1 MSTNKR
7 IFYACQGVAIA
18 QMGTFAGSGG
28 ADASDGTAKGKYELS
43 NMVHGVQAVGT
54 TTTFNPE
61 QAFELGQVEI
71 YENVEGT
78 PDIELTLSKVIDGYP
93 LIYHMATTGVAGGS
107 LANSGLINR
116 SKQQCDIRLGIF
128 DEGNNNIAGGA
139 TAEVEVFCSGMF
151 VSSIGYTFPVDG
163 FAEESVT
170 FVGNNKQWLLGSN
183 TVAPNCVAISGHL
196 AAAFDGEDSPLALG
210 DGFNPS
216 GGVQRRED
224 FLMQKCI
231 FPASVRG
238 VVNSGHVMGTTR
250 FVGIGNGMNLDDAGT
265 FSSGNAIHVQNV
277 SINTDF
283 SREDILELGRKTPYY
298 RPANFPIE
306 VTCEI
311 EAITTSGDFVFAYE
325 EGDPGLDNTTSSG
338 DNTSEDTIFIQLRGG
353 HAWDLGAKN
362 RLTSVSYG
370 GGDATGGNVST
381 SYSYTNFNDLDVQWS
396 GDYIGFN
403 PPE

>member
-1 MSTNKR
+1 MADPNSR
-7 IFYACQGVAIA
+7 IFYACQAVGIA
-18 QMGTFAGSGG
+18 DMGHA
-28 ADASDGTAKGKYELS
+28 GTAGGSTLASSGWATDK
-43 NMVHGVQAVGT
+43 MVHGVQAVGT

-78 PDIELTLSKVIDGYP
+78 PDVELTLSKIIDGYP
-93 LIYHMATTGVAGGS
+93 LIYHMATTGVAGA
-107 LANSGLINR
+107 LAAGSGLVNR
-116 SKQQCDIRLGIF
+116 SKQRCDVRIGIF
-128 DEGNNNIAGGA
+128 PEENNNVAGA
-139 TAEVEVFCSGMF
+139 ADAAQVEVFCSGMF

-170 FVGNNKQWLLGSN
+170 FVGNNKQWLTTDAGGRKLQSLS
-183 TVAPNCVAISGHL
+183 VAN
-196 AAAFDGEDSPLALG
+196 FDGDDSPLALG
-210 DGFNPS
+210 IPTSPS

-224 FLMQKCI
+224 FLMQHCI
-231 FPASVRG
+231 IPASVRG
-238 VVNSGHVMGTTR
+238 VIGTG
-250 FVGIGNGMNLDDAGT
+250 VGNGLNAHDST
-265 FSSGNAIHVQNV
+265 FNPASGNAVHLQNV

-311 EAITTSGDFVFAYE
+311 EAVTTSGDFVFAYE
-325 EGDPGLDNTTSSG
+325 EGNPALYTSTSSG
-338 DNTSEDTIFIQLRGG
+338 DNTSEENIFIRLRGG

-370 GGDATGGNVST
+370 GGDATGGT
-381 SYSYTNFNDLDVQWS
+381 
-396 GDYIGFN
+396 
-403 PPE
+403 

>member
-1 MSTNKR
+1 MADPNSR
-7 IFYACQGVAIA
+7 IFYACQAVGIA
-18 QMGTFAGSGG
+18 DMGHAPAAGSTV
-28 ADASDGTAKGKYELS
+28 ASSGWGTDK
-43 NMVHGVQAVGT
+43 MVHGVQAVGT

-78 PDIELTLSKVIDGYP
+78 PDVELTLSKIIDGYP
-93 LIYHMATTGVAGGS
+93 LIYHMATTGVKGALAAG
-107 LANSGLINR
+107 SGLVNR
-116 SKQQCDIRLGIF
+116 SKQRCDIRIGIF
-128 DEGNNNIAGGA
+128 PEENNNVAGA
-139 TAEVEVFCSGMF
+139 AAASAVEVYCSGMF

-170 FVGNNKQWLLGSN
+170 FVGNNKQWLVSDATKKLQTA
-183 TVAPNCVAISGHL
+183 TVAN
-196 AAAFDGEDSPLALG
+196 FDGDDSPLALG
-210 DGFNPS
+210 DNVNPS

-224 FLMQKCI
+224 FLMQHCI
-231 FPASVRG
+231 IPASVRG
-238 VVNSGHVMGTTR
+238 VIGTG
-250 FVGIGNGMNLDDAGT
+250 VGNGLNAHTST
-265 FSSGNAIHVQNV
+265 FDPASGNAVHLQNV
-277 SINTDF
+277 SVNTDF

-325 EGDPGLDNTTSSG
+325 EGDPALYASTSSG
-338 DNTSEDTIFIQLRGG
+338 DNTSEENIFIRLRGG

-370 GGDATGGNVST
+370 GGDATGGNVTT

-403 PPE
+403 AI

>member
-18 QMGTFAGSGG
+18 NQ
-28 ADASDGTAKGKYELS
+28 GTATYAAA
-43 NMVHGVQAVGT
+43 NMVHGVQAIAT

-78 PDIELTLSKVIDGYP
+78 PDVEVTISKVLDGYP
-93 LIYHMATTGVAGGS
+93 LIYHMATTGVLGGS
-107 LANSGLINR
+107 PSDSGLVNR

-128 DEGNNNIAGGA
+128 DEGNNNIAAQSDGGWDS
-139 TAEVEVFCSGMF
+139 AEVEVYCSGMF
-151 VSSIGYTFPVDG
+151 VSSLGYTFPVDG

-170 FVGNNKQWLLGSN
+170 LVGNNKQWLTNSN
-183 TVAPNCVAISGHL
+183 P
-196 AAAFDGEDSPLALG
+196 AATRPKMIGDAVDAFDGTNSPFALG
-210 DGFNPS
+210 DATNPS
-216 GGVQRRED
+216 GGIQRRED
-224 FLMQKCI
+224 FLMKHCI
-231 FPASVRG
+231 FPASVK
-238 VVNSGHVMGTTR
+238 GTNGTAA
-250 FVGIGNGMNLDDAGT
+250 GNGMVADDTGT

-283 SREDILELGRKTPYY
+283 SREDVLELGKKTPYY

-325 EGDPGLDNTTSSG
+325 EGNPNLYSTTSSG
-338 DNTSEDTIFIQLRGG
+338 DNTSEETIFIRIRDG
-353 HAWDLGAKN
+353 HTWDLGTKN

-381 SYSYTNFNDLDVQWS
+381 SYSYTNFNVLDVPARS
-396 GDYIGFN
+396 V
-403 PPE
+403 PS